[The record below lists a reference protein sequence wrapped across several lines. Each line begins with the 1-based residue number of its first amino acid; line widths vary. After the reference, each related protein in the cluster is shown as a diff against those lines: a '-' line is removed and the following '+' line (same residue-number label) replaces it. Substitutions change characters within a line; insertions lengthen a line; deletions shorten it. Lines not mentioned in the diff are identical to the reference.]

1 MVGDLRKDNLSF
13 DPPNMHYASYTNATG
28 GQWEVLNFN
37 NEFIVPAMYEW
48 IESTCNENY
57 FLVNQGG
64 IMNYSRW
71 AMKMISG
78 KLSEENREWSTI
90 IIKFWFLLNIT

>member
-57 FLVNQGG
+57 FPCQPRRYYELFQMGYEDDLWEIVGG
-64 IMNYSRW
+64 
-71 AMKMISG
+71 K
-78 KLSEENREWSTI
+78 
-90 IIKFWFLLNIT
+90 